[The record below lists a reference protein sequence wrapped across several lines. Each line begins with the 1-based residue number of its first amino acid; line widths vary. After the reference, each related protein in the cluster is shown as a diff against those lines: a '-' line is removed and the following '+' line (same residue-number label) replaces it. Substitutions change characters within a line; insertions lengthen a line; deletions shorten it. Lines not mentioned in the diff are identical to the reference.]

1 MERARGEIHET
12 AVEGRLQSPA
22 LAASQRRVQPGQYLT
37 VGDVMTAAEVA
48 ALLGVPSSTV
58 HLWARQGTL
67 PSRKLGKRR
76 IFIRQ
81 KIEALLLD
89 DAAA

>member
-1 MERARGEIHET
+1 
-12 AVEGRLQSPA
+12 
-22 LAASQRRVQPGQYLT
+22 
-37 VGDVMTAAEVA
+37 MTAAEVV

-81 KIEALLLD
+81 KIEAVLLD
-89 DAAA
+89 DTAA

>member
-1 MERARGEIHET
+1 MERLRGEIHET
-12 AVEGRLQSPA
+12 SVDGRFPSPA

-37 VGDVMTAAEVA
+37 ASDVMTASEVA
-48 ALLGVPSSTV
+48 VLLGVPSSTV

-89 DAAA
+89 DTSA

>member
-1 MERARGEIHET
+1 MERSRDEKHHEFV
-12 AVEGRLQSPA
+12 VEGRSPPA
-22 LAASQRRVQPGQYLT
+22 TPPLSQLRAQPGQFLT
-37 VGDVMTAAEVA
+37 ASDVMTAGEVA
-48 ALLGVPSSTV
+48 ALIGVPSSTV
-58 HLWARQGTL
+58 HQWARQGTL

-89 DAAA
+89 DAA